1 MSYPIEVRPRALV
14 ACPAAHPVAIAQ
26 VSFNIAYTVQTQDAT
41 RAWRLSSDTYDTS
54 LPGGY
59 SSHGD
64 WFNGWKKDVS
74 DAWNA
79 ACVQATPRLPCAADR
94 RRSGDVLIACPR
106 ARRRGRG
113 SEGRTPSPA
122 AFSHEVGG

>member
-1 MSYPIEVRPRALV
+1 MSYPQQNQNAPFNWF
-14 ACPAAHPVAIAQ
+14 CPSTHPVALSQ
-26 VSFNIAYTVQTQDAT
+26 VSFNIFYTVQTKDAP

-74 DAWNA
+74 DSWNA
-79 ACVQATPRLPCAADR
+79 ACVQASKDCHAHLL
-94 RRSGDVLIACPR
+94 GD
-106 ARRRGRG
+106 GRMMY
-113 SEGRTPSPA
+113 
-122 AFSHEVGG
+122 